1 MVKKNRN
8 KRIVSLIVLLIVL
21 ISITIGYSALSST
34 LNIKGTTNITK
45 PTWNIHFE
53 NLVVNSAWNTTTT
66 TVQTAPTIDSSGLKI
81 TYAVTLANPGDFYEF
96 TVDVK
101 NAGTVAAKL
110 NAVPTVSG
118 VSSAQSVYINY
129 SVTYDNGNAPAQYDE
144 IAAGGS
150 RKFKVHVD
158 FKRDIYAT
166 QLPTANQSMTLTVG
180 MNYVQK

>member
-81 TYAVTLANPGDFYEF
+81 GDSAVLCIHMLESGTRIAIPIEVDEYSVASIKGIYGKMSSETNTNFLAQ
-96 TVDVK
+96 V
-101 NAGTVAAKL
+101 GTV
-110 NAVPTVSG
+110 T
-118 VSSAQSVYINY
+118 SVFP
-129 SVTYDNGNAPAQYDE
+129 SVRIFYN
-144 IAAGGS
+144 
-150 RKFKVHVD
+150 
-158 FKRDIYAT
+158 
-166 QLPTANQSMTLTVG
+166 
-180 MNYVQK
+180 